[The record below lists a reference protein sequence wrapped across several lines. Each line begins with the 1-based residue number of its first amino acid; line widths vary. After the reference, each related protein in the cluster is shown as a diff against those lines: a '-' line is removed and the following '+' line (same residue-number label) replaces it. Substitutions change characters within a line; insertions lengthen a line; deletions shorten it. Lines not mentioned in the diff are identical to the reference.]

1 VGGAGAWESHI
12 GLNESVVVD
21 LFQGQLKQVLRCSRC
36 GHESPSYETFQYL
49 PVPLPAVL
57 TTLHVRVFPYVSHS
71 ERATTPG
78 VHSIIYTVR
87 VPQTGCVGDLIKEL
101 RKVMGAPDELVLT
114 PVEFNYRVAVM
125 PSSSR

>member
-87 VPQTGCVGDLIKEL
+87 VPQTGCVG
-101 RKVMGAPDELVLT
+101 APDELVLT